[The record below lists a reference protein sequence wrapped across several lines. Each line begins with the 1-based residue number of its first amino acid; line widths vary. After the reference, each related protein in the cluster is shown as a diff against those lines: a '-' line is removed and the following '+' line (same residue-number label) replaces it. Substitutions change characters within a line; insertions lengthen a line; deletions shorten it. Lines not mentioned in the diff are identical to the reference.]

1 MGVAASAPDDVLE
14 RASGWLKKKEVL
26 CLRALSPRGRDVAK
40 RAISRKAILDV
51 REVKFVHVE
60 PWESSPATF
69 YGPSLEM
76 RAPARAVTAMGRVFG
91 AGCVKLQACGISSA
105 KLAALY
111 SFVIASTASVCGA

>member
-14 RASGWLKKKEVL
+14 RAAGWLKKEDVL
-26 CLRALSPRGRDVAK
+26 CLRALSPRGRDVAG
-40 RAISRKAILDV
+40 RAIARKAIPDV
-51 REVKFVHVE
+51 REVTFERVDKNN
-60 PWESSPATF
+60 WEVR
-69 YGPSLEM
+69 EM
-76 RAPARAVTAMGRVFG
+76 RAPARAVAAMGQVFG